1 MRVAVV
7 LEPSLP
13 QVGGGHALQADLLA
27 ALGEVAPESAHR
39 FVVLG
44 QPAHLAALGT
54 TDGLERVAVGYGVVD
69 RAQSFVGRTI
79 RNLGSF
85 VRKGTAYVGDPR
97 LERAVS
103 AARADCIWCPTP
115 YAPVLD
121 VPFVATVWDLA
132 HRLQPCFPEVSQGRE
147 WAGREAEFATTL
159 RRAAIIVTG
168 TEQGRADIERLY
180 QVPSERIRVVPLPTP
195 RYALDAADDTDAVL
209 HRHGLARG
217 YLFYPA
223 QLWPHKN
230 HVTLLHALV
239 ALRSRH
245 GLAPQLVLSGSDRGN
260 LAAVQACA
268 ADLGVAA
275 QLRVLGFV
283 PQADLPALY
292 RGAAALAFV
301 SFFGPDNL
309 PPLEAMALGCPVVAA
324 DVPGAREQ
332 LGDAALFADP
342 RNPDAIAD
350 ALATLLKDGAAA
362 RALVERG
369 RARAT
374 RWTGREYVRRI
385 FGILDELALVVRCW
399 RPA

>member
-13 QVGGGHALQADLLA
+13 QVGGGHTLQADLLA
-27 ALGEVAPESAHR
+27 ALGEIAGETPHR
-39 FVVLG
+39 FVLVG
-44 QPAHLAALGT
+44 PPEHLEAPGAAG
-54 TDGLERVAVGYGVVD
+54 GLDHVPVRYGLVD
-69 RAQSFVGRTI
+69 RGLSAVERAA
-79 RNLGSF
+79 RNVAGF
-85 VRKGTAYVGDPR
+85 ARKGTAYVGDPR
-97 LERAVS
+97 LERAVTG
-103 AARADCIWCPTP
+103 ARADCIWYPTP

-132 HRLQPCFPEVSQGRE
+132 HRLQPHFPEVSQGRE
-147 WAGREAEFATTL
+147 WAGREAGFATTL
-159 RRAAIIVTG
+159 RRAALIVTG

-180 QVPSERIRVVPLPTP
+180 QVPSERVRVVALPTP
-195 RYALDAADDTDAVL
+195 RYALAAPDDTDAVL
-209 HRHGLARG
+209 RRHGLERG

-230 HVTLLHALV
+230 HVALLHALV
-239 ALRSRH
+239 ALRARH
-245 GLAPQLVLSGSDRGN
+245 GLAPTLVLAGSDRGN

-283 PQADLPALY
+283 PQAELPALY
-292 RGAAALAFV
+292 RGAGALAFA

-342 RNPDAIAD
+342 RAPEAIAA
-350 ALATLLKDGAAA
+350 ALATLLTDQAAA
-362 RALVERG
+362 AALVERG
-369 RARAT
+369 HARAA
-374 RWTGREYVRRI
+374 RWTGRDYVRQI
-385 FGILDELALVVRCW
+385 FGILDELALLVRCW